1 MTNKVEIGINQRIP
15 ISLLE
20 MALQATLEGQGTPE
34 YFAELAATEYEGENR
49 IRKSTY
55 VMGRLTN
62 RNPLMPFL
70 LDNKDSVIA
79 ALRSKTD
86 RPIILAAVINSA
98 YSFGYD
104 LTAIL
109 GKYLHVQSQVTTALL
124 SSKLSEKYGSNRS
137 LPNAMNCII
146 PMLIEAGF
154 FHRPRPGFFEA
165 IHHSGYSPLALEA
178 YRRSFFEHNPMIP
191 RDADV
196 YTYPYFEFLDL

>member
-1 MTNKVEIGINQRIP
+1 MTNKIEIGINQRIP

-20 MALQATLEGQGTPE
+20 MALLATLEGQGTPE
-34 YFAELAATEYEGENR
+34 YFAELASTEYQGENR

-70 LDNKDSVIA
+70 QENKDSVIS

-86 RPIILAAVINSA
+86 RPVILAAVINSA

-109 GKYLHVQSQVTTALL
+109 GKYLHVQTQVTTALL
-124 SSKLSEKYGSNRS
+124 ASKLSEKYGSNRS
-137 LPNAMNCII
+137 LPNAMNCVI

-154 FHRPRPGFFEA
+154 FHRPCPGFFEA
-165 IHHSGYSPLALEA
+165 IHHSGYSQLALEA
-178 YRRSFFEHNPMIP
+178 YKRSFFQHNPMIP
-191 RDADV
+191 TDSDV
-196 YTYPYFEFLDL
+196 STNPYFEFLDL

>member
-1 MTNKVEIGINQRIP
+1 MANKIEIGINQRIP

-20 MALQATLEGQGTPE
+20 MALLATLEGQGTPE
-34 YFAELAATEYEGENR
+34 YFAELAATEYQGENR

-70 LDNKDSVIA
+70 QENKDAVIS

-86 RPIILAAVINSA
+86 RPILLAAIINGA

-109 GKYLHVQSQVTTALL
+109 GKYLHVQPQVTTALL
-124 SSKLSEKYGSNRS
+124 ASKLSEKYGSNRS
-137 LPNAMNCII
+137 LPNAMNCVI

-154 FHRPRPGFFEA
+154 FHRPCPGFFEA
-165 IHHSGYSPLALEA
+165 IHHTGFSLLALEA
-178 YRRSFFEHNPMIP
+178 YKRSFFQHNPMIP
-191 RDADV
+191 IDSDIF
-196 YTYPYFEFLDL
+196 TNPYFEFLDL

>member
-1 MTNKVEIGINQRIP
+1 MTNKIEIGINQRIP

-20 MALQATLEGQGTPE
+20 MALLATLEDQGTPE
-34 YFAELAATEYEGENR
+34 YFAELASTEYQGENR
-49 IRKSTY
+49 IRKATY

-70 LDNKDSVIA
+70 KEDKDIITA
-79 ALRSKTD
+79 TLRSKTD
-86 RPIILAAVINSA
+86 RPVILAAIINSA

-109 GKYLHVQSQVTTALL
+109 GKYLHVQPQVTTALL
-124 SSKLSEKYGSNRS
+124 TSKLSEKYGSNRS

-165 IHHSGYSPLALEA
+165 IHHTGYSPLALEA
-178 YRRSFFEHNPMIP
+178 YKRSFFQNNPMIP
-191 RDADV
+191 ADSDV
-196 YTYPYFEFLDL
+196 TTYPYFEFLDL

>member
-1 MTNKVEIGINQRIP
+1 MTNKIEIGINQRIP

-20 MALQATLEGQGTPE
+20 MALLAALEGQGTPE
-34 YFAELAATEYEGENR
+34 YFAELAGTEYQGENR

-70 LDNKDSVIA
+70 QENKDAVIS

-109 GKYLHVQSQVTTALL
+109 GKYLHVQTQVTTALL
-124 SSKLSEKYGSNRS
+124 ASKLSEKYGSNRS
-137 LPNAMNCII
+137 LPNAMNCVI

-154 FHRPRPGFFEA
+154 FHRPCPGFFEA
-165 IHHSGYSPLALEA
+165 IHHSGYSQLALEA
-178 YRRSFFEHNPMIP
+178 YKRSFFQHNPMIP
-191 RDADV
+191 TDADIS
-196 YTYPYFEFLDL
+196 TNPYFEFLDL

>member
-1 MTNKVEIGINQRIP
+1 MTNKIEIGINQRIP

-20 MALQATLEGQGTPE
+20 MALLATLEGQGTPE
-34 YFAELAATEYEGENR
+34 YFAELAGTEYQGENR

-70 LDNKDSVIA
+70 QENKDAVIS
-79 ALRSKTD
+79 ALRSKAD

-109 GKYLHVQSQVTTALL
+109 GKYLHVQTQVTTALL
-124 SSKLSEKYGSNRS
+124 ASKLSEKYGSNRS
-137 LPNAMNCII
+137 LPNAMNCVI

-154 FHRPRPGFFEA
+154 FHRPCPGFFEA
-165 IHHSGYSPLALEA
+165 IHHSGYSQLALEA
-178 YRRSFFEHNPMIP
+178 YKRSFFQHNQMIP
-191 RDADV
+191 EDFDV
-196 YTYPYFEFLDL
+196 STNPYFEFLDL

>member
-1 MTNKVEIGINQRIP
+1 MTNKIEIGINQRIP

-20 MALQATLEGQGTPE
+20 MALLATLEGQGTPE
-34 YFAELAATEYEGENR
+34 YFAELAGTEYQGENR

-70 LDNKDSVIA
+70 QENKDAVIS

-109 GKYLHVQSQVTTALL
+109 GKYLHVQTQVTTALL
-124 SSKLSEKYGSNRS
+124 ASKLSEKYGSNRS
-137 LPNAMNCII
+137 LPNAMNCVI

-154 FHRPRPGFFEA
+154 FHRPCQGFFEA
-165 IHHSGYSPLALEA
+165 IHHSGYSQLALEA
-178 YRRSFFEHNPMIP
+178 YKRSFFHHNSMIP
-191 RDADV
+191 EDFDV
-196 YTYPYFEFLDL
+196 STNPYFEFIDL

>member
-1 MTNKVEIGINQRIP
+1 MTNKIEIGINQRIP

-20 MALQATLEGQGTPE
+20 MALLAALEGQGTPE
-34 YFAELAATEYEGENR
+34 YFAELAGTEYQGENR

-62 RNPLMPFL
+62 RNPMMPFL
-70 LDNKDSVIA
+70 QENKEAVIS

-109 GKYLHVQSQVTTALL
+109 GKYLHVQTQVTTALL
-124 SSKLSEKYGSNRS
+124 ASKLSEKYGSNRS
-137 LPNAMNCII
+137 LPNAMNCVI

-154 FHRPRPGFFEA
+154 FHRPCPGFFEA
-165 IHHSGYSPLALEA
+165 IHHSGYSQLALET
-178 YRRSFFEHNPMIP
+178 YKRSFFQHNPMIP
-191 RDADV
+191 EDFDV
-196 YTYPYFEFLDL
+196 STNPYFEFLDL

>member
-1 MTNKVEIGINQRIP
+1 MTNKIEIGINQRIP

-20 MALQATLEGQGTPE
+20 MALLAALEGQGTPE
-34 YFAELAATEYEGENR
+34 YFAELAGTEYQGENR

-70 LDNKDSVIA
+70 QENKDAVIS

-109 GKYLHVQSQVTTALL
+109 GKYLHVQTQVTTALL
-124 SSKLSEKYGSNRS
+124 ASKLSEKYGSNRS
-137 LPNAMNCII
+137 LPNAMNCVI

-154 FHRPRPGFFEA
+154 FHRPCPGFFEA
-165 IHHSGYSPLALEA
+165 NHHSGYSQLALET
-178 YRRSFFEHNPMIP
+178 YKRSFFQHNPMIP
-191 RDADV
+191 EDFDV
-196 YTYPYFEFLDL
+196 STNPYFEFLDL

>member
-1 MTNKVEIGINQRIP
+1 MANKIEIGINQRIP

-20 MALQATLEGQGTPE
+20 MALLATLEGQGTPE
-34 YFAELAATEYEGENR
+34 YFAELASTEYQGENR

-70 LDNKDSVIA
+70 QENRDSVIV
-79 ALRSKTD
+79 ALRSKSD

-109 GKYLHVQSQVTTALL
+109 GKYLHVQTQVTTALL

-165 IHHSGYSPLALEA
+165 IHHSGYSQLALDA
-178 YRRSFFEHNPMIP
+178 YKRSFFQHNPMIP
-191 RDADV
+191 LDADV
-196 YTYPYFEFLDL
+196 STNPYFEFLDL

>member
-1 MTNKVEIGINQRIP
+1 MTNKIEIGINQRIP

-20 MALQATLEGQGTPE
+20 MALLATLEGQGTPE
-34 YFAELAATEYEGENR
+34 YFAELASTEYQGENR

-70 LDNKDSVIA
+70 QGNKDSVIS

-86 RPIILAAVINSA
+86 RPIILAALINSA

-109 GKYLHVQSQVTTALL
+109 GKYLHVQTQVTTALL
-124 SSKLSEKYGSNRS
+124 ASKLSEKYGSNRS

-165 IHHSGYSPLALEA
+165 IHHSGYSQLALEA
-178 YRRSFFEHNPMIP
+178 YK
-191 RDADV
+191 
-196 YTYPYFEFLDL
+196 

>member
-1 MTNKVEIGINQRIP
+1 MTNKIEIGINQRIP

-20 MALQATLEGQGTPE
+20 MALLATLEGQGTPE
-34 YFAELAATEYEGENR
+34 YFAELASTEYQGENR

-70 LDNKDSVIA
+70 QENRDSVIV
-79 ALRSKTD
+79 ALRSKSD

-104 LTAIL
+104 LTAIM
-109 GKYLHVQSQVTTALL
+109 GKYLHVQTQVTTALL

-165 IHHSGYSPLALEA
+165 IHHSGYSQLALDA
-178 YRRSFFEHNPMIP
+178 YKRSFFQHNPMIP
-191 RDADV
+191 SDADV
-196 YTYPYFEFLDL
+196 STNPYFEFLDL

>member
-1 MTNKVEIGINQRIP
+1 MANKIEIGINQRIP

-20 MALQATLEGQGTPE
+20 MALLATLEGQGTPE
-34 YFAELAATEYEGENR
+34 YFAELASTEYQGENR

-70 LDNKDSVIA
+70 QENRDSVIA
-79 ALRSKTD
+79 ALRSKSD

-109 GKYLHVQSQVTTALL
+109 GKYLHVQTHVTTALL

-165 IHHSGYSPLALEA
+165 IHHTGYSSLALDA
-178 YRRSFFEHNPMIP
+178 YKRSFFQHNPMIP
-191 RDADV
+191 LDADV
-196 YTYPYFEFLDL
+196 STNPYFEFLDL